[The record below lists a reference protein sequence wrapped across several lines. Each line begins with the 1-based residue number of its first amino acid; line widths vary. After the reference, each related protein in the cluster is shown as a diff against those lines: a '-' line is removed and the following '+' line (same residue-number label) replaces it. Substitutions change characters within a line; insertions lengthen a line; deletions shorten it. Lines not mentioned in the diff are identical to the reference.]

1 MYNGSILMFIMFVP
15 MALGLTLFVHDNI
28 VAPSDDSYLKT
39 HEIIL
44 MIISV
49 IMLLALAIVDY
60 HEDLSKEISSSRQ
73 SLALNAS
80 NRPMY
85 DINGNGPDSTYR
97 VYLKSGK
104 TKTLSPKVVHVN
116 RSKKSYLQT
125 TRRLHFINVFGI
137 KFKLSTYTENTL
149 YLNDK

>member
-1 MYNGSILMFIMFVP
+1 MFIMFVP
-15 MALGLTLFVHDNI
+15 MALGLTLFVHDDI

-44 MIISV
+44 MIITV
-49 IMLLALAIVDY
+49 IMGLAIAIVDH
-60 HEDLSKEISSSRQ
+60 HENLSKEISSSRQ

-85 DINGNGPDSTYR
+85 DINGNGPDGTYR

-116 RSKKSYLQT
+116 RSKK
-125 TRRLHFINVFGI
+125 IN
-137 KFKLSTYTENTL
+137 
-149 YLNDK
+149 

>member
-1 MYNGSILMFIMFVP
+1 

-49 IMLLALAIVDY
+49 IMLLALAIVDH

-73 SLALNAS
+73 SLVLNAS

-116 RSKKSYLQT
+116 RSKESYLQT
-125 TRRLHFINVFGI
+125 TRRLHFINLFGL
-137 KFKLSTYTENTL
+137 KFKFGTYTERTL

>member
-28 VAPSDDSYLKT
+28 VAPSEDSYLKT
-39 HEIIL
+39 HEAIL

-49 IMLLALAIVDY
+49 IMVLALAIVDH

-85 DINGNGPDSTYR
+85 DINGNGPDGTYR

-116 RSKKSYLQT
+116 RSKESYLQT
-125 TRRLHFINVFGI
+125 TRRLHLINLFGI
-137 KFKLSTYTENTL
+137 KFRLSTYTENTL